1 MRLKRL
7 INKGELLVSARQK
20 IALLLSVLLLNSCS
34 TNTEYKTEQPWTWS
48 VSVTMPSFY
57 PVDVTQAYGVNN
69 KEDWTVLLHGYMHTM
84 RNSELKRIQGRFS
97 DYDGF
102 GLPLARYTRG
112 VQIGTGTT
120 RLPDTLYLYWVS
132 LFDTKFYV
140 TKYELPNSVKQLI
153 ATKKIYTK
161 SNGFIIDPCYRTEF
175 IFGLLPNG
183 QAKVWLSGCG
193 ETIYLTELAPDQIL
207 DRDSNGVKFDS
218 YRKSSSFVDVQQR
231 AKDAGV
237 ELEPI
242 PWDKVN
248 KVYSRYEIKTLGE

>member
-7 INKGELLVSARQK
+7 INKGKLLVSARQK

-34 TNTEYKTEQPWTWS
+34 TNAAYETEQPWTWR
-48 VSVTMPSFY
+48 VGVTMPSFY
-57 PVDVTQAYGVNN
+57 PVNVTQVYGVNN
-69 KEDWTVLLHGYMHTM
+69 KEDWTVLLHGYLHTM
-84 RNSELKRIQGRFS
+84 RNSELDRVRKSFS

-102 GLPLARYTRG
+102 GLSLVNGTIG
-112 VQIGTGTT
+112 TQIGTGTT
-120 RLPDTLYLYWVS
+120 HLPDTLYLYWVS

-140 TKYELPNSVKQLI
+140 TKYEIPTSVKQLI
-153 ATKKIYTK
+153 ATKTTYTRRDGAIVD
-161 SNGFIIDPCYRTEF
+161 SCYRAEF

-183 QAKVWLSGCG
+183 QAKVWLDGCG

>member
-1 MRLKRL
+1 M
-7 INKGELLVSARQK
+7 NNGNLLVRVRK
-20 IALLLSVLLLNSCS
+20 KVTLLLSVFLLNSCS
-34 TNTEYKTEQPWTWS
+34 INAAYETEQPWTWRI
-48 VSVTMPSFY
+48 SVTMPSFY
-57 PVDVTQAYGVNN
+57 PTKVTQVYGVNN
-69 KEDWTVLLHGYMHTM
+69 KEGWTVLLHGYLHTM
-84 RNSELKRIQGRFS
+84 SNSEFNTIQGRFS

-140 TKYELPNSVKQLI
+140 TKYEIPNNVKQLV
-153 ATKKIYTK
+153 ATKTTYTRR
-161 SNGFIIDPCYRTEF
+161 NGSIVDSCYRAEF

-183 QAKVWLSGCG
+183 KAKVWLDGCG
-193 ETIYLTELAPDQIL
+193 ETIYLTELAPDQTP
-207 DRDSNGVKFDS
+207 DRDSNGFKSDTYKESS
-218 YRKSSSFVDVQQR
+218 YIRNIQQR

-248 KVYSRYEIKTLGE
+248 KVYSRYEIKTLDE

>member
-1 MRLKRL
+1 MKKM
-7 INKGELLVSARQK
+7 I
-20 IALLLSVLLLNSCS
+20 LLLSVLLLNSCS
-34 TNTEYKTEQPWTWS
+34 TNAEYKTEQPWAWS
-48 VSVTMPSFY
+48 ISVTMPSFY
-57 PVDVTQAYGVNN
+57 PANVTQVYGVND
-69 KEDWTVLLHGYMHTM
+69 KENWTALLHGYLHTM
-84 RNSELKRIQGRFS
+84 RNSELKRIQERFT

-102 GLPLARYTRG
+102 GLSLLNTTMG

-120 RLPDTLYLYWVS
+120 HLPDTLYLYWVS

-140 TKYELPNSVKQLI
+140 TKYEIPTSVKQLI
-153 ATKKIYTK
+153 ATKTTYTRRDGAIVD
-161 SNGFIIDPCYRTEF
+161 SCYRAEF

-193 ETIYLTELAPDQIL
+193 ETIYLTELAPDEIL

-218 YRKSSSFVDVQQR
+218 YRKSSSFADVQQR

-248 KVYSRYEIKTLGE
+248 KVYSINEIKTLGE

>member
-1 MRLKRL
+1 MKKM
-7 INKGELLVSARQK
+7 I
-20 IALLLSVLLLNSCS
+20 LLLSVLLLNSCS
-34 TNTEYKTEQPWTWS
+34 TNAEYKTEQPWAWS

-57 PVDVTQAYGVNN
+57 PANVTQVYGVND
-69 KEDWTVLLHGYMHTM
+69 KENWTALLHGYLHTM
-84 RNSELKRIQGRFS
+84 RNSELKRIQERFT

-102 GLPLARYTRG
+102 GLSLLNTTMG

-120 RLPDTLYLYWVS
+120 HLPDILYLYWVS

-140 TKYELPNSVKQLI
+140 TKYEIPTSVKQLI
-153 ATKKIYTK
+153 ATKTTYTRRDGAIVD
-161 SNGFIIDPCYRTEF
+161 SCYRAEF

-183 QAKVWLSGCG
+183 QAKVWLDGCG

-218 YRKSSSFVDVQQR
+218 YRKSSSFADVQQR

-248 KVYSRYEIKTLGE
+248 KVYSIYEIKTLGE

>member
-20 IALLLSVLLLNSCS
+20 MILLLSALLLNSCS
-34 TNTEYKTEQPWTWS
+34 TNAAYETEQPWTWS

-84 RNSELKRIQGRFS
+84 RNSELKRIQGRFT

-102 GLPLARYTRG
+102 GLSLLNTTMG

-120 RLPDTLYLYWVS
+120 HLPDTLYLYWVS

-140 TKYELPNSVKQLI
+140 TKYEIPTSVKQLI
-153 ATKKIYTK
+153 ATKTTYTRRDGAIVD
-161 SNGFIIDPCYRTEF
+161 SCYRAEF

-183 QAKVWLSGCG
+183 QAKVWLDGCG

-218 YRKSSSFVDVQQR
+218 YRKSSSFADVQQR

-248 KVYSRYEIKTLGE
+248 KVYSINEIKTLGE

>member
-1 MRLKRL
+1 M
-7 INKGELLVSARQK
+7 NNGNLLVHVRK
-20 IALLLSVLLLNSCS
+20 KVLLLLSVLLLYSCS
-34 TNTEYKTEQPWTWS
+34 TNAEYETEQPWTWR
-48 VSVTMPSFY
+48 VGVTMPSFY
-57 PVDVTQAYGVNN
+57 PVKTTQIYGVNE
-69 KEDWTVLLHGYMHTM
+69 KENWTVLIHNIIPRMSDSDIEYI
-84 RNSELKRIQGRFS
+84 RNRFPK
-97 DYDGF
+97 YDGF
-102 GLPLARYTRG
+102 GLPHALGITSRS
-112 VQIGTGTT
+112 QIGVGTT
-120 RLPDTLYLYWVS
+120 QLPDTLYMYWVS

-140 TKYELPNSVKQLI
+140 TKYEIPDNVKQLV
-153 ATKKIYTK
+153 ATKKTYTK
-161 SNGFIIDPCYRTEF
+161 WNGFIVDPCYRAEF

-237 ELEPI
+237 ELDTI

-248 KVYSRYEIKTLGE
+248 KVYSRYEIKTLD

>member
-1 MRLKRL
+1 MKKM
-7 INKGELLVSARQK
+7 I
-20 IALLLSVLLLNSCS
+20 LLLSVLLLNSCS
-34 TNTEYKTEQPWTWS
+34 TNAEYKTEQPWAWS
-48 VSVTMPSFY
+48 ISVTMPSFY
-57 PVDVTQAYGVNN
+57 PANVTQVYGVND
-69 KEDWTVLLHGYMHTM
+69 KENWTALLHGYLHTM
-84 RNSELKRIQGRFS
+84 RNSELKRIQERFT

-102 GLPLARYTRG
+102 GLSLLNTTMG

-120 RLPDTLYLYWVS
+120 HLPDTLYLYWVS

-140 TKYELPNSVKQLI
+140 TKYEIPTSVKQLI
-153 ATKKIYTK
+153 ATKTTYTRRDGAIVD
-161 SNGFIIDPCYRTEF
+161 SCYRAEF

-183 QAKVWLSGCG
+183 QAKVWLDGCG

>member
-1 MRLKRL
+1 M
-7 INKGELLVSARQK
+7 NNGNLLVHVRK
-20 IALLLSVLLLNSCS
+20 KALLILSVLLLNSCS
-34 TNTEYKTEQPWTWS
+34 TNAAYQTEQPWTWR
-48 VSVTMPSFY
+48 VGVTMPSFY
-57 PVDVTQAYGVNN
+57 PVNVTRVYGVNN
-69 KEDWTVLLHGYMHTM
+69 KEDWTVLIHNFMTFVSDSDISYI
-84 RNSELKRIQGRFS
+84 RQIFP

-102 GLPLARYTRG
+102 GLPHALGITSRS
-112 VQIGTGTT
+112 QIGVGTT
-120 RLPDTLYLYWVS
+120 QLPDTLYVYWVS

-140 TKYELPNSVKQLI
+140 TKYEIPNNVKQLA
-153 ATKKIYTK
+153 ATKTTYTRRDGAIVD
-161 SNGFIIDPCYRTEF
+161 SCYRAEF

-183 QAKVWLSGCG
+183 QAKVWLDGCG

-218 YRKSSSFVDVQQR
+218 YRKSSSFADVQQR

-248 KVYSRYEIKTLGE
+248 KVYSRYEIKKLDE

>member
-1 MRLKRL
+1 MLNIKQNSL
-7 INKGELLVSARQK
+7 GLGVSASQ
-20 IALLLSVLLLNSCS
+20 C
-34 TNTEYKTEQPWTWS
+34 PH
-48 VSVTMPSFY
+48 FY
-57 PVDVTQAYGVNN
+57 PANVTQVYGVND
-69 KEDWTVLLHGYMHTM
+69 KENWTALLHGYLHTM
-84 RNSELKRIQGRFS
+84 RNSELKRIQERFT

-102 GLPLARYTRG
+102 GLSLLNTTMG

-120 RLPDTLYLYWVS
+120 HLPDTLYLYWVS

-140 TKYELPNSVKQLI
+140 TKYEIPTSVKQLI
-153 ATKKIYTK
+153 ATKTTYTRRDGAIVD
-161 SNGFIIDPCYRTEF
+161 SCYRAEF

-183 QAKVWLSGCG
+183 QAKVWLDGCG

-218 YRKSSSFVDVQQR
+218 YRKSSSFADVQQR

>member
-1 MRLKRL
+1 M
-7 INKGELLVSARQK
+7 NNGNLLVRVRIK
-20 IALLLSVLLLNSCS
+20 VTLLLSVFLLNSCS
-34 TNTEYKTEQPWTWS
+34 TNAEYKTEQPWAWS
-48 VSVTMPSFY
+48 ISVTMPSFY
-57 PVDVTQAYGVNN
+57 PANVTQVYGVND
-69 KEDWTVLLHGYMHTM
+69 KENWTALLHGYLHTM
-84 RNSELKRIQGRFS
+84 RNSELKRIQERFT

-102 GLPLARYTRG
+102 GLSLLNTTMG

-120 RLPDTLYLYWVS
+120 HLPDTLYLYWVS
-132 LFDTKFYV
+132 LFDTKSYV
-140 TKYELPNSVKQLI
+140 TKYEIPTSVKQLI
-153 ATKKIYTK
+153 ATKTTYTRRDGAIVD
-161 SNGFIIDPCYRTEF
+161 SCYRAEF

-183 QAKVWLSGCG
+183 QAKVWLDGCG

-218 YRKSSSFVDVQQR
+218 YRKSSSYADVQQR

-248 KVYSRYEIKTLGE
+248 KVYSRYEIKTLDE

>member
-1 MRLKRL
+1 MK
-7 INKGELLVSARQK
+7 KVF
-20 IALLLSVLLLNSCS
+20 LLLSVLLLNSCS
-34 TNTEYKTEQPWTWS
+34 TNAEYKTEQPWAWS
-48 VSVTMPSFY
+48 ISVTMPSFY
-57 PVDVTQAYGVNN
+57 PANVTQVYGVND
-69 KEDWTVLLHGYMHTM
+69 KENWTALLHGYLHTM
-84 RNSELKRIQGRFS
+84 RNSELKRIQERFT

-102 GLPLARYTRG
+102 GLSLLNTTMG

-120 RLPDTLYLYWVS
+120 HLPDTLYLYWVS

-140 TKYELPNSVKQLI
+140 TKYEIPTSVKQLI
-153 ATKKIYTK
+153 ATKTTYTRRDGAIVD
-161 SNGFIIDPCYRTEF
+161 SCYRAEF

-183 QAKVWLSGCG
+183 QAKVWLDGCG

-218 YRKSSSFVDVQQR
+218 YRKSSSFTDVQQR
-231 AKDAGV
+231 AKNAGV

-248 KVYSRYEIKTLGE
+248 KVYSINEIKTLDE

>member
-1 MRLKRL
+1 MK
-7 INKGELLVSARQK
+7 KVF
-20 IALLLSVLLLNSCS
+20 LLLSVLLLNSCS
-34 TNTEYKTEQPWTWS
+34 TNAAYKTEQPWAWS
-48 VSVTMPSFY
+48 ISVTMPSFY
-57 PVDVTQAYGVNN
+57 PANVTQVYGVND
-69 KEDWTVLLHGYMHTM
+69 KENWTALLHGYLHTM
-84 RNSELKRIQGRFS
+84 RNSELKRIQERFT

-102 GLPLARYTRG
+102 GLSLLNTTMG

-120 RLPDTLYLYWVS
+120 HLPDTLYLYWVS

-140 TKYELPNSVKQLI
+140 TKYEIPTSVKQLI
-153 ATKKIYTK
+153 ATKTTYTRRDGAIVD
-161 SNGFIIDPCYRTEF
+161 SCYRAEF

-183 QAKVWLSGCG
+183 QAKVWLDGCG
-193 ETIYLTELAPDQIL
+193 ETVYLTELAPDQIL

-218 YRKSSSFVDVQQR
+218 YRKSSSFADVQQR

-237 ELEPI
+237 ELDTI

>member
-1 MRLKRL
+1 M
-7 INKGELLVSARQK
+7 NNGNLLVPVRK
-20 IALLLSVLLLNSCS
+20 KVLLLLSVLLLNSCS
-34 TNTEYKTEQPWTWS
+34 TNAAYQTEQPWTWR
-48 VSVTMPSFY
+48 VGVTMPSFY
-57 PVDVTQAYGVNN
+57 PVKITQIYGVNE
-69 KEDWTVLLHGYMHTM
+69 KENWTVLIHNIIPRMSDSDIEYI
-84 RNSELKRIQGRFS
+84 RQIFP

-102 GLPLARYTRG
+102 GLPHALGITSRS
-112 VQIGTGTT
+112 QIGVGSTQ
-120 RLPDTLYLYWVS
+120 LPDTLYVYWVS

-140 TKYELPNSVKQLI
+140 TKYEIPTSVKQLI
-153 ATKKIYTK
+153 ATKTTYTRRDGAIVD
-161 SNGFIIDPCYRTEF
+161 SCYRAEF

-218 YRKSSSFVDVQQR
+218 YRKSSSFADVQQR

>member
-1 MRLKRL
+1 
-7 INKGELLVSARQK
+7 
-20 IALLLSVLLLNSCS
+20 
-34 TNTEYKTEQPWTWS
+34 
-48 VSVTMPSFY
+48 MPSFY
-57 PVDVTQAYGVNN
+57 PANVTQVYGVND
-69 KEDWTVLLHGYMHTM
+69 KENWTALLHGYLHTM
-84 RNSELKRIQGRFS
+84 RNSELKRIQERFTE
-97 DYDGF
+97 YDGF
-102 GLPLARYTRG
+102 GLSLLNTTMG

-120 RLPDTLYLYWVS
+120 HLPDTLYLYWVS

-140 TKYELPNSVKQLI
+140 TKYELPTSVKQLI
-153 ATKKIYTK
+153 ATKTTYTRRDGAIVD
-161 SNGFIIDPCYRTEF
+161 SCYRAEF

-183 QAKVWLSGCG
+183 QAKVWLDGCG

-218 YRKSSSFVDVQQR
+218 YRKSSSFADVQQR

-248 KVYSRYEIKTLGE
+248 KVYSINEIKTLGE

>member
-1 MRLKRL
+1 MKKM
-7 INKGELLVSARQK
+7 I
-20 IALLLSVLLLNSCS
+20 LLLSVLLLNSCS
-34 TNTEYKTEQPWTWS
+34 TNAEYKTEQPWAWS
-48 VSVTMPSFY
+48 ISVTMPSFY
-57 PVDVTQAYGVNN
+57 PANVTQVYGVND
-69 KEDWTVLLHGYMHTM
+69 KENWTALLHGYLHTM
-84 RNSELKRIQGRFS
+84 RNSELKRIQERFTE
-97 DYDGF
+97 YDGF
-102 GLPLARYTRG
+102 GLSLLNTTMG

-120 RLPDTLYLYWVS
+120 HLPDTLYLYWVS

-140 TKYELPNSVKQLI
+140 TKYELPTSVKQLI
-153 ATKKIYTK
+153 ATKTTYTRRDGAIVD
-161 SNGFIIDPCYRTEF
+161 SCYRAEF

-183 QAKVWLSGCG
+183 QAKVWLDGCG

-218 YRKSSSFVDVQQR
+218 YRKSSSFADVQQR

-248 KVYSRYEIKTLGE
+248 KVYSINEIKTLGE

>member
-1 MRLKRL
+1 MK
-7 INKGELLVSARQK
+7 KVF
-20 IALLLSVLLLNSCS
+20 LLLSVLLLNSCS
-34 TNTEYKTEQPWTWS
+34 TNAAYKTEQPWAWS
-48 VSVTMPSFY
+48 ISVTMPSFY
-57 PVDVTQAYGVNN
+57 PANVTQVYGVND
-69 KEDWTVLLHGYMHTM
+69 KENWTALLHGYLHTM
-84 RNSELKRIQGRFS
+84 RNSELKRIQERFT

-102 GLPLARYTRG
+102 GLSLLNTTMG

-120 RLPDTLYLYWVS
+120 HLPDTLYLYWVS

-140 TKYELPNSVKQLI
+140 TKYEIPTSVKQLI
-153 ATKKIYTK
+153 ATKTTYTRRDGAIVD
-161 SNGFIIDPCYRTEF
+161 SCYRAEF

-183 QAKVWLSGCG
+183 QAKVWLDGCG

-207 DRDSNGVKFDS
+207 DRDTNGVKFDS

>member
-34 TNTEYKTEQPWTWS
+34 TNAEYKTEQPWS
-48 VSVTMPSFY
+48 ISVTMPSFY
-57 PVDVTQAYGVNN
+57 PANVTQVYGVND
-69 KEDWTVLLHGYMHTM
+69 KENWTALLHGYLHTM
-84 RNSELKRIQGRFS
+84 RNSELKRIQERFT

-102 GLPLARYTRG
+102 GLSLLNTTMG

-120 RLPDTLYLYWVS
+120 HLPDTLYLYWVS

-140 TKYELPNSVKQLI
+140 TKYEIPTSVKQLI
-153 ATKKIYTK
+153 ATKTTYTRRDGAIVD
-161 SNGFIIDPCYRTEF
+161 SCYRAEF

-218 YRKSSSFVDVQQR
+218 YRKSSSFADVQQR

-248 KVYSRYEIKTLGE
+248 KVYSINEIKTLGE

>member
-1 MRLKRL
+1 M
-7 INKGELLVSARQK
+7 NNGNLLVPVRK
-20 IALLLSVLLLNSCS
+20 KVLLLLSVLLLNSCS
-34 TNTEYKTEQPWTWS
+34 TNAAYQTEQPWTWR
-48 VSVTMPSFY
+48 VGVTMPSFY
-57 PVDVTQAYGVNN
+57 PVKITQIYGVNE
-69 KEDWTVLLHGYMHTM
+69 KENWTVLIHNIIPRMSDSDIEYI
-84 RNSELKRIQGRFS
+84 RQIFP

-102 GLPLARYTRG
+102 GLPHALGITSRS
-112 VQIGTGTT
+112 QIGVGSTQ
-120 RLPDTLYLYWVS
+120 LPDTLYVYWVS

-140 TKYELPNSVKQLI
+140 TKYEIPTSVKQLI
-153 ATKKIYTK
+153 ATKTTYTRRDGAIVD
-161 SNGFIIDPCYRTEF
+161 SCYRAEF

-183 QAKVWLSGCG
+183 QAKVWLDGCG

-218 YRKSSSFVDVQQR
+218 YRKSSSFADVQQR

>member
-1 MRLKRL
+1 MKKM
-7 INKGELLVSARQK
+7 I
-20 IALLLSVLLLNSCS
+20 LLLSVLLLNSCS
-34 TNTEYKTEQPWTWS
+34 TNAEYKTEQPWAWS
-48 VSVTMPSFY
+48 ISVTMPSFY
-57 PVDVTQAYGVNN
+57 PANVTQVYGVND
-69 KEDWTVLLHGYMHTM
+69 KENWTALLHGYLHTM
-84 RNSELKRIQGRFS
+84 RNSELKRIQERFTE
-97 DYDGF
+97 YDGF
-102 GLPLARYTRG
+102 GLSLLNTTMG

-120 RLPDTLYLYWVS
+120 HLPDTLYLYWVS

-140 TKYELPNSVKQLI
+140 TKYEIPTSVKQLI
-153 ATKKIYTK
+153 ATKTTYTRRDGAIVD
-161 SNGFIIDPCYRTEF
+161 SCYRAEF

-183 QAKVWLSGCG
+183 QAKVWLDGCG

-218 YRKSSSFVDVQQR
+218 YRKSSSFADVQQR

-248 KVYSRYEIKTLGE
+248 KVYSINEIKTLGE

>member
-1 MRLKRL
+1 M
-7 INKGELLVSARQK
+7 NKGKLLVSARQK

-34 TNTEYKTEQPWTWS
+34 TNAAYKTEQPWAWS
-48 VSVTMPSFY
+48 ISVTMPSFY
-57 PVDVTQAYGVNN
+57 PIDVTQAYGVNN
-69 KEDWTVLLHGYMHTM
+69 KDDWTVLLHGYMHTM
-84 RNSELKRIQGRFS
+84 RNSELDRIQGRFP

-140 TKYELPNSVKQLI
+140 TKYEIPDNVKQLV
-153 ATKKIYTK
+153 ATKTTYTK
-161 SNGFIIDPCYRTEF
+161 WNGFIVDPCYRAEF

-183 QAKVWLSGCG
+183 QAKVWLSGCS
-193 ETIYLTELAPDQIL
+193 ETIYLTELAPDQTP
-207 DRDSNGVKFDS
+207 DRDSNGFKADTYKESS
-218 YRKSSSFVDVQQR
+218 YLRNIQQR

-248 KVYSRYEIKTLGE
+248 KVYSINEIKTLD

>member
-1 MRLKRL
+1 MKKM
-7 INKGELLVSARQK
+7 I
-20 IALLLSVLLLNSCS
+20 LLLSVLLLNSCS
-34 TNTEYKTEQPWTWS
+34 TNAEYKTEQPWAWS
-48 VSVTMPSFY
+48 ISVTMPSFY
-57 PVDVTQAYGVNN
+57 PANVTQVYGVND
-69 KEDWTVLLHGYMHTM
+69 KENWTALLHGYLHTM
-84 RNSELKRIQGRFS
+84 RNSELKRIQERFT

-102 GLPLARYTRG
+102 GLSLLNTTMG

-120 RLPDTLYLYWVS
+120 HLPDTLYLYWVS

-140 TKYELPNSVKQLI
+140 TKYEIPTSVKQLI
-153 ATKKIYTK
+153 ATKTTYTRRDGAIVD
-161 SNGFIIDPCYRTEF
+161 SCYRAEF

-183 QAKVWLSGCG
+183 QAKVWLDGCG

-218 YRKSSSFVDVQQR
+218 YRKSSSFADVQQR

-248 KVYSRYEIKTLGE
+248 KVYSINEIKTLGE

>member
-1 MRLKRL
+1 MKKM
-7 INKGELLVSARQK
+7 I
-20 IALLLSVLLLNSCS
+20 LLLSVLLLNSCS
-34 TNTEYKTEQPWTWS
+34 TNAEYKTEQPWAWS
-48 VSVTMPSFY
+48 ISVTMPSFY
-57 PVDVTQAYGVNN
+57 PANVTQVYGVND
-69 KEDWTVLLHGYMHTM
+69 KENWTALLHGYLHTM
-84 RNSELKRIQGRFS
+84 RNSELKRIQERFT

-102 GLPLARYTRG
+102 GLSLLNTTMG

-120 RLPDTLYLYWVS
+120 HLPDTLYLYWVS

-140 TKYELPNSVKQLI
+140 TKYEIPTSVKQLI
-153 ATKKIYTK
+153 ATKTTYTRRDGAIVD
-161 SNGFIIDPCYRTEF
+161 SCYRAEF

-183 QAKVWLSGCG
+183 QAKVWLDGCG

-207 DRDSNGVKFDS
+207 DRDTNGVKFDS

-248 KVYSRYEIKTLGE
+248 KVYSINEIKTLGE

>member
-1 MRLKRL
+1 MK
-7 INKGELLVSARQK
+7 KVF
-20 IALLLSVLLLNSCS
+20 LLLSVLLLNSCS
-34 TNTEYKTEQPWTWS
+34 TNAAYKTEQPWAWS
-48 VSVTMPSFY
+48 ISVTMPSFY
-57 PVDVTQAYGVNN
+57 PANVTQVYGVND
-69 KEDWTVLLHGYMHTM
+69 KENWTALLHGYLHTM
-84 RNSELKRIQGRFS
+84 RNSELKRIQERFT

-102 GLPLARYTRG
+102 GLSLLNTTMG

-120 RLPDTLYLYWVS
+120 HLPDTLYLYWVS

-140 TKYELPNSVKQLI
+140 TKYEIPTSVKQLI
-153 ATKKIYTK
+153 ATKTTYTRRDGAIVD
-161 SNGFIIDPCYRTEF
+161 SCYRAEF

-218 YRKSSSFVDVQQR
+218 YRKSSSFADVQQR

-237 ELEPI
+237 ELAPI

-248 KVYSRYEIKTLGE
+248 KVYSINEIKTLGE

>member
-1 MRLKRL
+1 MKKM
-7 INKGELLVSARQK
+7 I
-20 IALLLSVLLLNSCS
+20 LLLSVLLFNSCS
-34 TNTEYKTEQPWTWS
+34 TNAEYKTEQPWAWS
-48 VSVTMPSFY
+48 ISVTMPSFY
-57 PVDVTQAYGVNN
+57 PANVTQVYGVND
-69 KEDWTVLLHGYMHTM
+69 KENWTALLHGYLHTM
-84 RNSELKRIQGRFS
+84 RNSELKRIQERFT

-102 GLPLARYTRG
+102 GLSLLNTTMG

-120 RLPDTLYLYWVS
+120 HLPDTLYLYWVS

-140 TKYELPNSVKQLI
+140 TKYEIPTSVKQLI
-153 ATKKIYTK
+153 ATKTTYTRRDGAIVD
-161 SNGFIIDPCYRTEF
+161 SCYRAEF

-183 QAKVWLSGCG
+183 QAKVWLDGCG

-218 YRKSSSFVDVQQR
+218 YRKSSSFADVQQR

>member
-1 MRLKRL
+1 MKKM
-7 INKGELLVSARQK
+7 I
-20 IALLLSVLLLNSCS
+20 LLLSVLLLNSCS
-34 TNTEYKTEQPWTWS
+34 TNAEYKTEQPWAWS
-48 VSVTMPSFY
+48 ISVTMPSFY
-57 PVDVTQAYGVNN
+57 PANVTQVYGVND
-69 KEDWTVLLHGYMHTM
+69 KENWTALLHGYLHTM
-84 RNSELKRIQGRFS
+84 RNSELKRIQERFT

-102 GLPLARYTRG
+102 GLSLLNTTMG

-120 RLPDTLYLYWVS
+120 HLPDTLYLYWVS

-140 TKYELPNSVKQLI
+140 TKYEIPTSVKQLI
-153 ATKKIYTK
+153 ATKTTYTRRDGAIVD
-161 SNGFIIDPCYRTEF
+161 SCYRAEF

-183 QAKVWLSGCG
+183 QAKVWLDGCG

-218 YRKSSSFVDVQQR
+218 YRKSSSFADVQQR

-237 ELEPI
+237 ELESI

-248 KVYSRYEIKTLGE
+248 KVYSRYEIKTLD

>member
-1 MRLKRL
+1 MKKM
-7 INKGELLVSARQK
+7 I
-20 IALLLSVLLLNSCS
+20 LLLSVLLLNSCS
-34 TNTEYKTEQPWTWS
+34 TNAEYKTEQPWAWS
-48 VSVTMPSFY
+48 ISVTMPSFY
-57 PVDVTQAYGVNN
+57 PANVTQVYGVND
-69 KEDWTVLLHGYMHTM
+69 KENWTALLHGYLHTM
-84 RNSELKRIQGRFS
+84 RNSELKRIQERFT

-102 GLPLARYTRG
+102 GLSLLNTTMG

-120 RLPDTLYLYWVS
+120 HLPDTLYLYWVS

-140 TKYELPNSVKQLI
+140 TKYEIPTSVKQLI
-153 ATKKIYTK
+153 ATKMTYTRRDGAIVD
-161 SNGFIIDPCYRTEF
+161 SCYRAEF

-183 QAKVWLSGCG
+183 QAKVWLDGCG

-218 YRKSSSFVDVQQR
+218 YRKSSSFADVQQR

-248 KVYSRYEIKTLGE
+248 KVYSINEIKTLGE

>member
-1 MRLKRL
+1 MKKM
-7 INKGELLVSARQK
+7 I
-20 IALLLSVLLLNSCS
+20 LLLSVLLLNSCS
-34 TNTEYKTEQPWTWS
+34 TNAEYKTEQPWAWS
-48 VSVTMPSFY
+48 ISVTMPSFY
-57 PVDVTQAYGVNN
+57 PANVTQVYGVND
-69 KEDWTVLLHGYMHTM
+69 KENWTALLHGYLHTM
-84 RNSELKRIQGRFS
+84 RNSELKRIQERFT

-102 GLPLARYTRG
+102 GLSLLNTTMG

-120 RLPDTLYLYWVS
+120 HLPDTLYLYWVS

-140 TKYELPNSVKQLI
+140 TKYEIPTSVKQLI
-153 ATKKIYTK
+153 ATKTTYTRRDGAIVD
-161 SNGFIIDPCYRTEF
+161 SCYRAEF

-183 QAKVWLSGCG
+183 QAKVWLDGCG

-218 YRKSSSFVDVQQR
+218 YRKSSSFADVQQR

-248 KVYSRYEIKTLGE
+248 KVYSRYEIKTFGE

>member
-1 MRLKRL
+1 MKKM
-7 INKGELLVSARQK
+7 I
-20 IALLLSVLLLNSCS
+20 LLLSVLLLNSCS
-34 TNTEYKTEQPWTWS
+34 TNAEYKTEQPWAWS
-48 VSVTMPSFY
+48 ISVTMPSFY
-57 PVDVTQAYGVNN
+57 PANVTQVYGVND
-69 KEDWTVLLHGYMHTM
+69 KENWTALLHGYLHTM
-84 RNSELKRIQGRFS
+84 RNSELKRIQERFT

-102 GLPLARYTRG
+102 GLSLLNTTMG

-120 RLPDTLYLYWVS
+120 HLPDTLYLYWVS

-140 TKYELPNSVKQLI
+140 TKYEIPTSVKQLI
-153 ATKKIYTK
+153 ATKTTYTRRDGAIVD
-161 SNGFIIDPCYRTEF
+161 SCYRAEF

-183 QAKVWLSGCG
+183 QAKVWLDGCG

-218 YRKSSSFVDVQQR
+218 YRKSSSFADVQQR

>member
-1 MRLKRL
+1 MK
-7 INKGELLVSARQK
+7 KVF
-20 IALLLSVLLLNSCS
+20 LLLSVLLLNSCS
-34 TNTEYKTEQPWTWS
+34 TNAAYKTEQPWAWS
-48 VSVTMPSFY
+48 ISVTMPSFY
-57 PVDVTQAYGVNN
+57 PANVTQVYGVND
-69 KEDWTVLLHGYMHTM
+69 KENWTALLHGYLHTM
-84 RNSELKRIQGRFS
+84 RNSELKRIQERFT

-102 GLPLARYTRG
+102 GLSLLNTTMG

-120 RLPDTLYLYWVS
+120 HLPDTLYLYWVS

-140 TKYELPNSVKQLI
+140 TKYEIPTSVKQLI
-153 ATKKIYTK
+153 ATKTTYTRRDGAIVD
-161 SNGFIIDPCYRTEF
+161 SCYRAEF

-193 ETIYLTELAPDQIL
+193 ETIYLTELAPDEIL

-218 YRKSSSFVDVQQR
+218 YRKSSSFADVQQR

-248 KVYSRYEIKTLGE
+248 KVYSINEIKTLGE

>member
-1 MRLKRL
+1 MK
-7 INKGELLVSARQK
+7 KVF
-20 IALLLSVLLLNSCS
+20 LLLSVLLLNSCS
-34 TNTEYKTEQPWTWS
+34 TNAEYKTEQPWAWS
-48 VSVTMPSFY
+48 ISVTMPSFY
-57 PVDVTQAYGVNN
+57 PANVTQVYGVND
-69 KEDWTVLLHGYMHTM
+69 KENWTALLHGYLHTM
-84 RNSELKRIQGRFS
+84 RNSELKRIQERFT

-102 GLPLARYTRG
+102 GLSLLNTTMG

-120 RLPDTLYLYWVS
+120 HLPDTLYLYWVS

-140 TKYELPNSVKQLI
+140 TKYEIPTSVKQLI
-153 ATKKIYTK
+153 ATKTTYTRRDGAIVD
-161 SNGFIIDPCYRTEF
+161 SCYRAEF

-183 QAKVWLSGCG
+183 QAKVWLDGCG

-218 YRKSSSFVDVQQR
+218 YRKSSSFADVQQR

-237 ELEPI
+237 ELESI

-248 KVYSRYEIKTLGE
+248 KVYSRYEIKTLD

>member
-1 MRLKRL
+1 MKKM
-7 INKGELLVSARQK
+7 I
-20 IALLLSVLLLNSCS
+20 LLLSVLLLNSCS
-34 TNTEYKTEQPWTWS
+34 TNAEYKTEQPWAWS
-48 VSVTMPSFY
+48 ISVTMPSFY
-57 PVDVTQAYGVNN
+57 PANVTQVYGVND
-69 KEDWTVLLHGYMHTM
+69 KENWTALLHGYLHTM
-84 RNSELKRIQGRFS
+84 RNSELKRIQERFT

-102 GLPLARYTRG
+102 GLSLLNTTMG

-120 RLPDTLYLYWVS
+120 HLPDTLYLYWVS

-140 TKYELPNSVKQLI
+140 TKYEIPTSVKQLI
-153 ATKKIYTK
+153 ATKTTYTRRDGAIVD
-161 SNGFIIDPCYRTEF
+161 SCYRAEF

-183 QAKVWLSGCG
+183 QAKVWLDGCG
-193 ETIYLTELAPDQIL
+193 ETIYLTKLAPDQIL

-218 YRKSSSFVDVQQR
+218 YRKSSSYADVQQR

>member
-1 MRLKRL
+1 M

-34 TNTEYKTEQPWTWS
+34 TNAAYKTEQPWTWS
-48 VSVTMPSFY
+48 ISVTMPSFY
-57 PVDVTQAYGVNN
+57 PIDVTQAYGVNN

-84 RNSELKRIQGRFS
+84 RNSELDRIQGRFP

-140 TKYELPNSVKQLI
+140 TKWLCCVIRFRSRVALLRLI
-153 ATKKIYTK
+153 VSQY
-161 SNGFIIDPCYRTEF
+161 G
-175 IFGLLPNG
+175 
-183 QAKVWLSGCG
+183 
-193 ETIYLTELAPDQIL
+193 
-207 DRDSNGVKFDS
+207 KF
-218 YRKSSSFVDVQQR
+218 
-231 AKDAGV
+231 
-237 ELEPI
+237 
-242 PWDKVN
+242 
-248 KVYSRYEIKTLGE
+248 